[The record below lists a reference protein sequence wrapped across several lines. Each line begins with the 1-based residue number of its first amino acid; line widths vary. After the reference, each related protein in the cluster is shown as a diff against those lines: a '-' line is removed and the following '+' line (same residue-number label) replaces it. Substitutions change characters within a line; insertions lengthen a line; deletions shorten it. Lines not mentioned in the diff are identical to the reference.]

1 MPAIKISNIADSAA
15 NSDPFKYSDIV
26 LDVELNDLSSPNNLL
41 KPKASNDINA
51 AYDELAIKNALIN
64 LFNTTPGE
72 KLLNPRFGINLK
84 RFLFDPLTDMTA
96 NIIGQTIY
104 KGITQ
109 FEPRV
114 SIININVKKDIDQRQ
129 FEITLTI
136 SIPKLSNRKVVLT
149 GILTK
154 EQFTS
159 TENE

>member
-1 MPAIKISNIADSAA
+1 MPAIKISKLADPKPERAA
-15 NSDPFKYSDIV
+15 FKYSDLT
-26 LDVELNDLSSPNNLL
+26 LDVELNDLSSANNLH
-41 KPKASNDINA
+41 KPKSSTDIRSSF
-51 AYDELAIKNALIN
+51 DELAIKNALIN

-72 KLLNPRFGINLK
+72 KLLEPEFGLNLK

-104 KGITQ
+104 TGISRW
-109 FEPRV
+109 EPRV
-114 SIININVKKDIDQRQ
+114 RISNINVKKDIDQRQ

-136 SIPKLSNRKVVLT
+136 AIPNLSNRKVKLT

-159 TENE
+159 TDNE

>member
-1 MPAIKISNIADSAA
+1 MPAIKIQNIADSAA

-72 KLLNPRFGINLK
+72 KLLNPQFGINLK